1 MFDVNDFTPILSWQ
15 NKVNLDEYQ
24 RWVRSVEMNSSDY
37 GSIEN
42 IIFLLQ
48 KYIFDT
54 DFEYFSWDYDDES
67 EVTKNKW
74 QAAKM
79 VITIASKIV
88 NRHELKPL
96 VLTIMAQNYIVLGKW
111 DKAIECYTAALNE
124 YDSREDKN
132 DIFNPPS
139 SKDYTSEEQS
149 AVLSIIHNIGIIY
162 YLTGQNSKEY
172 ALSSKYARILQLE
185 ERTTEN
191 FNREYPTMRGRV
203 PSRCD
208 FSNGMLYYEES
219 FVEGIQTTN
228 GISALQWLYIDK
240 RMPIELS
247 SNFLLMKSGNGISL
261 HASYGEKK
269 KTVDVYSP
277 ELNTKYTK
285 APEHGTDSVPDYIV
299 DTGMN
304 CTAENAIACQEVCAK
319 EADTTTTLEGALD
332 ELNSL
337 VGLQQ
342 VKKEVTSLINLLKV
356 QKLRRENGLPD
367 LLFSR
372 HLVFVGNPG
381 TGKTTVARLIASIYH
396 ELGVLSK
403 GQLVEVDRSG
413 LVGGYV
419 GQTAIKTQEV
429 IQKALGGVLF
439 IDEAY
444 TLAKDN
450 SFNDY
455 GQEAIDT
462 ILKAMEDHRDDLV
475 VIVAGYPGLMERFIN
490 SNPGL
495 KSRFNRYITFEDY
508 THSELLEIFE
518 SMCKKSGYTTD
529 YTVDHYVLEYFTNKY
544 NHRDDFFANGRE
556 VRNFFERAAVNQ
568 ANRLAIAYGI
578 SGDDIAMLTLE
589 DVEQA

>member
-396 ELGVLSK
+396 ELGVLMVYK
-403 GQLVEVDRSG
+403 
-413 LVGGYV
+413 
-419 GQTAIKTQEV
+419 
-429 IQKALGGVLF
+429 
-439 IDEAY
+439 
-444 TLAKDN
+444 
-450 SFNDY
+450 
-455 GQEAIDT
+455 
-462 ILKAMEDHRDDLV
+462 
-475 VIVAGYPGLMERFIN
+475 
-490 SNPGL
+490 
-495 KSRFNRYITFEDY
+495 
-508 THSELLEIFE
+508 
-518 SMCKKSGYTTD
+518 
-529 YTVDHYVLEYFTNKY
+529 
-544 NHRDDFFANGRE
+544 
-556 VRNFFERAAVNQ
+556 
-568 ANRLAIAYGI
+568 
-578 SGDDIAMLTLE
+578 
-589 DVEQA
+589 

>member
-1 MFDVNDFTPILSWQ
+1 
-15 NKVNLDEYQ
+15 
-24 RWVRSVEMNSSDY
+24 
-37 GSIEN
+37 
-42 IIFLLQ
+42 
-48 KYIFDT
+48 
-54 DFEYFSWDYDDES
+54 
-67 EVTKNKW
+67 
-74 QAAKM
+74 
-79 VITIASKIV
+79 
-88 NRHELKPL
+88 
-96 VLTIMAQNYIVLGKW
+96 MAQNYIVLGKW

-219 FVEGIQTTN
+219 FVKGIQTTN

-240 RMPIELS
+240 R
-247 SNFLLMKSGNGISL
+247 
-261 HASYGEKK
+261 
-269 KTVDVYSP
+269 
-277 ELNTKYTK
+277 
-285 APEHGTDSVPDYIV
+285 
-299 DTGMN
+299 
-304 CTAENAIACQEVCAK
+304 
-319 EADTTTTLEGALD
+319 
-332 ELNSL
+332 
-337 VGLQQ
+337 
-342 VKKEVTSLINLLKV
+342 
-356 QKLRRENGLPD
+356 
-367 LLFSR
+367 
-372 HLVFVGNPG
+372 
-381 TGKTTVARLIASIYH
+381 
-396 ELGVLSK
+396 
-403 GQLVEVDRSG
+403 
-413 LVGGYV
+413 
-419 GQTAIKTQEV
+419 

-508 THSELLEIFE
+508 TPYELLEIFE

>member
-1 MFDVNDFTPILSWQ
+1 MLRRRNVLLFMAYDEMELDMLGDQRTAMFVIISDTDDTFNFVVSILYTQ
-15 NKVNLDEYQ
+15 LFNLLCDKADDEHGGRLPYHVRLLLDEFANIGQ
-24 RWVRSVEMNSSDY
+24 IPKFDKLIATIRSREISASIIHKGIDATLA
-37 GSIEN
+37 IEN

-149 AVLSIIHNIGIIY
+149 AVLSIIHNIDIIY

-185 ERTTEN
+185 ERATEN

-269 KTVDVYSP
+269 KTVDVYPKPSKIS
-277 ELNTKYTK
+277 T
-285 APEHGTDSVPDYIV
+285 V
-299 DTGMN
+299 
-304 CTAENAIACQEVCAK
+304 
-319 EADTTTTLEGALD
+319 
-332 ELNSL
+332 
-337 VGLQQ
+337 
-342 VKKEVTSLINLLKV
+342 LK
-356 QKLRRENGLPD
+356 
-367 LLFSR
+367 
-372 HLVFVGNPG
+372 H
-381 TGKTTVARLIASIYH
+381 
-396 ELGVLSK
+396 
-403 GQLVEVDRSG
+403 
-413 LVGGYV
+413 
-419 GQTAIKTQEV
+419 
-429 IQKALGGVLF
+429 QKALFQTLQIKSCLRSKTGK
-439 IDEAY
+439 IDRW
-444 TLAKDN
+444 
-450 SFNDY
+450 
-455 GQEAIDT
+455 
-462 ILKAMEDHRDDLV
+462 M
-475 VIVAGYPGLMERFIN
+475 
-490 SNPGL
+490 
-495 KSRFNRYITFEDY
+495 RYIR
-508 THSELLEIFE
+508 SSI
-518 SMCKKSGYTTD
+518 
-529 YTVDHYVLEYFTNKY
+529 
-544 NHRDDFFANGRE
+544 
-556 VRNFFERAAVNQ
+556 
-568 ANRLAIAYGI
+568 
-578 SGDDIAMLTLE
+578 
-589 DVEQA
+589 